1 MTDEVDPFIKRTVDE
16 FDAVWETLAKVE
28 IIAIKASSESSTM
41 AARLRTFEQKL
52 IRAEAENED
61 VRAILAQLMQE
72 GEGLLSL
79 FGMAKNV

>member
-52 IRAEAENED
+52 MRVEDENAD
-61 VRAILAQLMQE
+61 LRMIIAQLTQE
-72 GEGLLSL
+72 ALEPRHDSP
-79 FGMAKNV
+79 